1 MNVILLEKIGNLG
14 DLGDEVSVKPG
25 FARNY
30 LLPQGKAVTADDANR
45 TVFEGRRA
53 ELEASANEKLAEAN
67 MRAEKLVD
75 KELSISVKSGEEGR
89 LYGSVG
95 TQNIADALT
104 ADGIP
109 VERSEIRMPEG
120 VIRVLGE
127 YDIAIQLHTDVTA
140 QIKVVVVPE

>member
-30 LLPQGKAVTADDANR
+30 LLPQRKAVTADDENR

-67 MRAEKLVD
+67 TRAEKLVD
-75 KELSISVKSGEEGR
+75 KELSIAVKSGEEGR

-104 ADGIP
+104 AEGIP

-127 YDIAIQLHTDVTA
+127 YEIAIQLHTDVTA
-140 QIKVVVVPE
+140 EIKVVVVPE

>member
-14 DLGDEVSVKPG
+14 DLGEEVSVKPG

-30 LLPQGKAVTADDANR
+30 LLPQGKAVAADDENR

-67 MRAEKLVD
+67 TRAEKLVD
-75 KELSISVKSGEEGR
+75 KELLIAVKSGEEGR

-104 ADGIP
+104 AEGIP

-127 YDIAIQLHTDVTA
+127 YEIAIQLHTDVTA
-140 QIKVVVVPE
+140 QIKVAVIPE

>member
-30 LLPQGKAVTADDANR
+30 LLPQGKAVTADDENR

-67 MRAEKLVD
+67 TRAEKLVD
-75 KELSISVKSGEEGR
+75 KELSIAVKSGEEGR

-127 YDIAIQLHTDVTA
+127 YEIAIQLHTDVTA
-140 QIKVVVVPE
+140 EIKVVVVPE

>member
-30 LLPQGKAVTADDANR
+30 LLPQGKAVTADDENR
-45 TVFEGRRA
+45 TIFEGRRA

-67 MRAEKLVD
+67 TRAEKLAD
-75 KELSISVKSGEEGR
+75 KELSIAVKSGEEGR

-95 TQNIADALT
+95 TQNIADGLT
-104 ADGIP
+104 AEGIP

-127 YDIAIQLHTDVTA
+127 YEIAIQLHTDVTA
-140 QIKVVVVPE
+140 EIKVVVVPE

>member
-30 LLPQGKAVTADDANR
+30 LLPQGKAVTADDENR

-104 ADGIP
+104 AEGIP

-127 YDIAIQLHTDVTA
+127 YEIAIQLHTDVTA

>member
-30 LLPQGKAVTADDANR
+30 LLPHGKAVTADDENR

-67 MRAEKLVD
+67 TRAEKLVD
-75 KELSISVKSGEEGR
+75 KELSIAVKSGEEGR

-104 ADGIP
+104 SEGIP

-127 YDIAIQLHTDVTA
+127 YEIAIQLHTDVTA
-140 QIKVVVVPE
+140 QIKVAVIPE

>member
-30 LLPQGKAVTADDANR
+30 LLPQGKAVTADDENR

-67 MRAEKLVD
+67 TRAEKLVG
-75 KELSISVKSGEEGR
+75 KELSIAVKSGEEGR

-104 ADGIP
+104 AEGIP

-127 YDIAIQLHTDVTA
+127 YEIAIQLHTDVTA

>member
-30 LLPQGKAVTADDANR
+30 LLPQGKAVTADDENR

-67 MRAEKLVD
+67 TRAEKLVD
-75 KELSISVKSGEEGR
+75 KELSIAVKSGEEGR

-104 ADGIP
+104 AEGIP
-109 VERSEIRMPEG
+109 VERSEVRMPEG

-127 YDIAIQLHTDVTA
+127 YEIAIQLHTDVTA
-140 QIKVVVVPE
+140 EIKVVVVPE

>member
-30 LLPQGKAVTADDANR
+30 LLPQGKAVTANDENR

-67 MRAEKLVD
+67 TRGEKLAD
-75 KELSISVKSGEEGR
+75 KELSIAVKSGEEGR

-104 ADGIP
+104 AEGIP

-127 YDIAIQLHTDVTA
+127 YEIAIQLHTDVAA

>member
-30 LLPQGKAVTADDANR
+30 LLPQGKAVTADDENR

-67 MRAEKLVD
+67 TRAEKLVD
-75 KELSISVKSGEEGR
+75 KELSIAVKSGEEGR

-104 ADGIP
+104 AEGIS

-127 YDIAIQLHTDVTA
+127 YEIAIQLHTDVTA
-140 QIKVVVVPE
+140 QIKVAVVPE

>member
-30 LLPQGKAVTADDANR
+30 LLPQGKAVTADDENR

-67 MRAEKLVD
+67 TRAEKLVD
-75 KELSISVKSGEEGR
+75 KELSIAVKSGEEGR

-104 ADGIP
+104 AEGIP

-127 YDIAIQLHTDVTA
+127 YEIAIQLHTDVTA
-140 QIKVVVVPE
+140 QIKVAVIPE

>member
-1 MNVILLEKIGNLG
+1 MNVIILEKIGNLG
-14 DLGDEVSVKPG
+14 DLGDEVSVKHG

-30 LLPQGKAVTADDANR
+30 LLPQGKAVTADDENR

-67 MRAEKLVD
+67 TRAEKLAD
-75 KELSISVKSGEEGR
+75 KELSIAVKSGEEGR

>member
-1 MNVILLEKIGNLG
+1 MNVILLEKIGKLG
-14 DLGDEVSVKPG
+14 DLGEEVSVKPG

-30 LLPQGKAVTADDANR
+30 LLPQGKAVTADEENR
-45 TVFEGRRA
+45 TIFEGRRA

-67 MRAEKLVD
+67 TRAEKLVD
-75 KELSISVKSGEEGR
+75 KELSIAVKSGEEGR

-104 ADGIP
+104 AEGIP

-127 YDIAIQLHTDVTA
+127 YEIAIQLHTDVAA

>member
-30 LLPQGKAVTADDANR
+30 LLPQGKAVTADDENR

-127 YDIAIQLHTDVTA
+127 YEIAIQLHTDVTA

>member
-14 DLGDEVSVKPG
+14 DLGDEVSVKSG

-30 LLPQGKAVTADDANR
+30 LLPQGKAVTADDENR
-45 TVFEGRRA
+45 TIFEGRRA

-67 MRAEKLVD
+67 TRAEKLAD
-75 KELSISVKSGEEGR
+75 KELSIAVKSGEEGR

-104 ADGIP
+104 AEGIP

-127 YDIAIQLHTDVTA
+127 YEIAIQLHTDVTA

>member
-30 LLPQGKAVTADDANR
+30 LLPQGKAVTADDENR

-67 MRAEKLVD
+67 TRAEKLAD
-75 KELSISVKSGEEGR
+75 KELSIAVKSGEEGR

-127 YDIAIQLHTDVTA
+127 YEIAIQLHTDVTVE
-140 QIKVVVVPE
+140 IKVVVVPE

>member
-1 MNVILLEKIGNLG
+1 MDVILLEKIGNLG

-30 LLPQGKAVTADDANR
+30 LLPQGKAVTADDENR
-45 TVFEGRRA
+45 TIFEGRRA

-67 MRAEKLVD
+67 TRAEKLAD
-75 KELSISVKSGEEGR
+75 KELSIAVKSGEEGR

-104 ADGIP
+104 AEGIP

>member
-14 DLGDEVSVKPG
+14 DLGDEVSVKSG

-30 LLPQGKAVTADDANR
+30 LLPQGKAVTADDENR
-45 TVFEGRRA
+45 TIFEGRRA

-67 MRAEKLVD
+67 TRAEKLAD
-75 KELSISVKSGEEGR
+75 KELSIAVKSGEEGR

-104 ADGIP
+104 AEGIP

-127 YDIAIQLHTDVTA
+127 YEIAIQLHTDVTA
-140 QIKVVVVPE
+140 HIKVVVVPE

>member
-30 LLPQGKAVTADDANR
+30 LLPQGKAVTADDENR

-67 MRAEKLVD
+67 TRAEKLVD
-75 KELSISVKSGEEGR
+75 KELSIAVKSGEEGR

-104 ADGIP
+104 SEGIP

-127 YDIAIQLHTDVTA
+127 YEIAIQLHTDVTA
-140 QIKVVVVPE
+140 QIKVSVIPE

>member
-1 MNVILLEKIGNLG
+1 MNVILLEKIANLG
-14 DLGDEVSVKPG
+14 GLGDEVSVKPG

-30 LLPQGKAVTADDANR
+30 LLPQGKAVTADDENR
-45 TVFEGRRA
+45 SVFEGRRA

-67 MRAEKLVD
+67 TRAEKLVD
-75 KELSISVKSGEEGR
+75 KELSIAVKSGEEGR

-104 ADGIP
+104 AEGIP

-127 YDIAIQLHTDVTA
+127 YEIAIQLHTDVTA
-140 QIKVVVVPE
+140 EIKVMVVPE

>member
-30 LLPQGKAVTADDANR
+30 LLPQGKAVTADDENR

-67 MRAEKLVD
+67 TRAEKLVD
-75 KELSISVKSGEEGR
+75 KELSIAVKSGEEGR

-95 TQNIADALT
+95 TQDIADALT
-104 ADGIP
+104 AEGIP

-127 YDIAIQLHTDVTA
+127 YEIAIQLHTDVTA

>member
-1 MNVILLEKIGNLG
+1 MNVILLEKFGILG

-30 LLPQGKAVTADDANR
+30 LLPQRKAVTADDENR

-53 ELEASANEKLAEAN
+53 ELEASANERLAEAN
-67 MRAEKLVD
+67 TRAEKLAD
-75 KELSISVKSGEEGR
+75 KELSIAVKSGEEGR

-104 ADGIP
+104 AEGIP

-127 YDIAIQLHTDVTA
+127 YEIAIQLHTDVTA

>member
-30 LLPQGKAVTADDANR
+30 LLPQGKAVTADDENR
-45 TVFEGRRA
+45 TVFEDRRA

-67 MRAEKLVD
+67 TRAEKLVD
-75 KELSISVKSGEEGR
+75 KELSIAVKSGEEGR

-127 YDIAIQLHTDVTA
+127 YEIAIQLHTDVTA
-140 QIKVVVVPE
+140 EIKVVVVPE

>member
-30 LLPQGKAVTADDANR
+30 LLPQGKAVTADDENR

-67 MRAEKLVD
+67 TRAEKLVD
-75 KELSISVKSGEEGR
+75 KELSIAVKSGEEGR

-104 ADGIP
+104 AEGIS

-127 YDIAIQLHTDVTA
+127 YEIAIQLHTDVTA
-140 QIKVVVVPE
+140 QIKVAVIPE

>member
-30 LLPQGKAVTADDANR
+30 LLPQGKAVTADDENR
-45 TVFEGRRA
+45 TIFEGRRA

-67 MRAEKLVD
+67 TRAEKLVD
-75 KELSISVKSGEEGR
+75 KELSIAVKSGEEGR

-104 ADGIP
+104 AEGIP

-127 YDIAIQLHTDVTA
+127 YEIAIQLHTDVTA
-140 QIKVVVVPE
+140 EIKVVVVPE

>member
-30 LLPQGKAVTADDANR
+30 LLPQGKAVTADVENR
-45 TVFEGRRA
+45 TIFEGRRA

-67 MRAEKLVD
+67 TRAEKLAD
-75 KELSISVKSGEEGR
+75 KELSIAVKSGEEGR

-104 ADGIP
+104 AEGIP

-127 YDIAIQLHTDVTA
+127 YEIAIQLHTDVTA
-140 QIKVVVVPE
+140 EIKVIVVPE